1 MGKLKFAPYVF
12 GLAAAV
18 VFGTNPIGVQA
29 APVTTTKFDVSF
41 GDLDIQGEIIYTATE
56 EVASPFYKK
65 GISTA
70 EDCVMIRKEP
80 SADSEAVGKLYFGAG
95 FEVLEEAGDWIH
107 IQSGSCEGYVSAE
120 YVVTGKKAEEV
131 AKNTDAVN
139 SYAKIITDGVEIK
152 AEASDDAAVIATA
165 GNEEILEVLAV
176 IPESDWTKVNV
187 DGVEG
192 YVKNQA
198 VEVGV
203 AYDSAVSMEEEAQ
216 REAEAARQQAAAQQT
231 AGTETEQT
239 EAQEEQTEAAVE
251 QTEAQEEQTEAAV
264 EQTEAQEEQTE
275 APEEQ
280 TEAPEEQTEA
290 PEEQTQEAEE
300 PSLYIEEVSET
311 VWATDAVNVR
321 EAADT
326 SSSRVGGLGKGESI
340 TRTGI
345 CENGW
350 SRVDYN
356 GTTAYIHGDYL
367 TTTEPVEEEPVY
379 SEPSSNSGL
388 GQQIVDYARQ
398 FLGNPY
404 VYGGTSL
411 TNGTDCSGF
420 VQSIYAHFG
429 YSLPR
434 TCTTQSVCGRGVS
447 VDELQPGD
455 LVIYSSYGEIQH
467 IAIYSGNGNTIHASN
482 WDTGIIETS
491 LSYSGDIYCCRRIVD

>member
-1 MGKLKFAPYVF
+1 MGKLKFAPCVF
-12 GLAAAV
+12 GIAAAV

-29 APVTTTKFDVSF
+29 APVTTTKYDVSF
-41 GDLDIQGEIIYTATE
+41 GDLDIQGKIIYTATE

-80 SADSEAVGKLYFGAG
+80 STDSEAVGKLYFGAG
-95 FEVLEEAGDWIH
+95 FEILDETDGWIH
-107 IQSGSCEGYVSAE
+107 IQSGNCEGYVSAD
-120 YVVTGKKAEEV
+120 YVVTGKDAEEV
-131 AKNTDAVN
+131 AKNTETVS
-139 SYAKIITDGVEIK
+139 SYAKIVADGVEIK
-152 AEASDDAAVIATA
+152 AEASDDAEVIATA
-165 GNEEILEVLAV
+165 GSEEILEVVAV
-176 IPESDWTKVNV
+176 IPESDWTKVNK

-192 YVKNQA
+192 FVKNQA

-203 AYDSAVSMEEEAQ
+203 DYTSAISMEEEAQ
-216 REAEAARQQAAAQQT
+216 REAELQRALEEERLAAEAAA
-231 AGTETEQT
+231 EQT
-239 EAQEEQTEAAVE
+239 EAPAEQTEAAAEETEAPAE
-251 QTEAQEEQTEAAV
+251 QTEAPAEETEAPV
-264 EQTEAQEEQTE
+264 EETEAPAEETE

-280 TEAPEEQTEA
+280 AGSEST
-290 PEEQTQEAEE
+290 
-300 PSLYIEEVSET
+300 LYIEDVSET
-311 VWATDAVNVR
+311 VWTTDAVNVR
-321 EAADT
+321 ANADS
-326 SSSRVGGLGKGESI
+326 SSSRVGGLGKGASI

-345 CENGW
+345 CDNGW
-350 SRVDYN
+350 SRVDYD
-356 GTTAYIHGDYL
+356 GTTAYIHSDYL
-367 TTTEPVEEEPVY
+367 TTTEPVKEEPTY
-379 SEPSSNSGL
+379 NNSSSSSGQ
-388 GQQIVDYARQ
+388 GQEIVDYARQ

-420 VQSIYAHFG
+420 VQSVYAHFG

-455 LVIYSSYGEIQH
+455 LVIYSVYGEIEH

>member
-41 GDLDIQGEIIYTATE
+41 GDLDIQGKIIYTATE

-231 AGTETEQT
+231 AVTETEQT

-251 QTEAQEEQTEAAV
+251 QTEA
-264 EQTEAQEEQTE
+264 
-275 APEEQ
+275 PEEQ
-280 TEAPEEQTEA
+280 TET

>member
-1 MGKLKFAPYVF
+1 MGKLKFAPCVF
-12 GLAAAV
+12 GIAAAV

-29 APVTTTKFDVSF
+29 APVTTTKYDVSF
-41 GDLDIQGEIIYTATE
+41 GDLDIQGKIIYTATE

-95 FEVLEEAGDWIH
+95 FEILDETDGWIH
-107 IQSGSCEGYVSAE
+107 IQSGNCEGYVSAD
-120 YVVTGKKAEEV
+120 YVVTGKDAEEV
-131 AKNTDAVN
+131 AKNTETVS
-139 SYAKIITDGVEIK
+139 SYAKIVADGVEIK
-152 AEASDDAAVIATA
+152 AEASDDAEVIATA
-165 GNEEILEVLAV
+165 GSEEILEVVAV
-176 IPESDWTKVNV
+176 IPESDWTKVNK

-192 YVKNQA
+192 FVKNQA

-203 AYDSAVSMEEEAQ
+203 DYTSAISMEEEAQ
-216 REAEAARQQAAAQQT
+216 REAELQRALEEERLAAEAAA
-231 AGTETEQT
+231 EQT
-239 EAQEEQTEAAVE
+239 EAPAEQTEAAAEETEAPAE
-251 QTEAQEEQTEAAV
+251 QTEAPAEETEAPV
-264 EQTEAQEEQTE
+264 EETEAPAEETE

-280 TEAPEEQTEA
+280 AGSEST
-290 PEEQTQEAEE
+290 
-300 PSLYIEEVSET
+300 LYIEDVSET
-311 VWATDAVNVR
+311 VWTTDAVNVR
-321 EAADT
+321 ANADS
-326 SSSRVGGLGKGESI
+326 SSSRVGGLGKGARI

-345 CENGW
+345 CDNGW
-350 SRVDYN
+350 SRVDYD
-356 GTTAYIHGDYL
+356 GTTAYIHSDYL
-367 TTTEPVEEEPVY
+367 TTTEPVKEEPTY
-379 SEPSSNSGL
+379 NNSSSSSGQ
-388 GQQIVDYARQ
+388 GQEIVDYARQ

-420 VQSIYAHFG
+420 VQSVYAHFG

-455 LVIYSSYGEIQH
+455 LVIYSVYGEIEH

>member
-41 GDLDIQGEIIYTATE
+41 GDLDIQGKIIYTATE

-165 GNEEILEVLAV
+165 GSEEILEVLAV
-176 IPESDWTKVNV
+176 IPESDWTKVNI

-216 REAEAARQQAAAQQT
+216 REAEAARQQTAAQQT

-239 EAQEEQTEAAVE
+239 EAQEEQAEAEEE
-251 QTEAQEEQTEAAV
+251 QTEVREEQTEA
-264 EQTEAQEEQTE
+264 EEEQTE
-275 APEEQ
+275 VPEEQ
-280 TEAPEEQTEA
+280 TET
-290 PEEQTQEAEE
+290 PEEQTQEAEVS
-300 PSLYIEEVSET
+300 SLYIEEVSET

-326 SSSRVGGLGKGESI
+326 SSGRLGGLGKGESI

-356 GTTAYIHGDYL
+356 GTTAYVHSDYL
-367 TTTEPVEEEPVY
+367 TTTEPVEEEPAY
-379 SEPSSNSGL
+379 NEPSSNSGL